1 MMTMRLTER
10 AQGTLVKK
18 ERVMKGGAGA
28 ADVAPEDD
36 AAEDEPAD
44 EPPAGVGGR
53 QGEEE
58 RQGGEDGEADDVDA
72 SGVGA
77 GGNAAS
83 HDGQDGEAAEGN
95 EQQDRPV
102 DVGEEASR
110 QHADGGSAL
119 EGGAHEADV
128 EAAAFGVGD
137 AGGQDH
143 VGGGGGLVAEGLER
157 ASDDDA
163 GQGGGEGETE
173 QRSSDDECDADVD
186 DAAQRDEV
194 AEGAVQEAG
203 DAQDDAGDR
212 GDEAGGVTGTDVGG
226 DSQVDQVEA
235 LEGDS
240 AERVDAE
247 EGQEDARGVVHP
259 GCAGCGGAHGGRG
272 RGPFPDHLGRDG
284 GDAAGWGCR
293 ACRNEV
299 SEIAH
304 GG

>member
-1 MMTMRLTER
+1 M
-10 AQGTLVKK
+10 
-18 ERVMKGGAGA
+18 
-28 ADVAPEDD
+28 
-36 AAEDEPAD
+36 
-44 EPPAGVGGR
+44 
-53 QGEEE
+53 
-58 RQGGEDGEADDVDA
+58 
-72 SGVGA
+72 
-77 GGNAAS
+77 
-83 HDGQDGEAAEGN
+83 
-95 EQQDRPV
+95 
-102 DVGEEASR
+102 
-110 QHADGGSAL
+110 
-119 EGGAHEADV
+119 
-128 EAAAFGVGD
+128 AFGVCD
-137 AGGQDH
+137 TGGQDH

-212 GDEAGGVTGTDVGG
+212 GDEAGGVAGTDVGG

-259 GCAGCGGAHGGRG
+259 GCAGCGGAHG
-272 RGPFPDHLGRDG
+272 
-284 GDAAGWGCR
+284 DAAGWCCR